1 MFYSSHSICFF
12 FFFLMI
18 RRPPRSTRTDTLFP
32 YTTLF
37 RSADAY
43 SHIGMKLALAIE
55 MILSRKDYWSIM
67 DLGQCPERSDA
78 AGAVDF
84 GRCGHPQKHIGG
96 DVRRKKI
103 PDVQSRRSRVS
114 NSHVRAG

>member
-1 MFYSSHSICFF
+1 
-12 FFFLMI
+12 
-18 RRPPRSTRTDTLFP
+18 
-32 YTTLF
+32 
-37 RSADAY
+37 
-43 SHIGMKLALAIE
+43 MKLALAIE

-96 DVRRKKI
+96 DVRRKKL

-114 NSHVRAG
+114 NSHVRAGYRCARQSEVRGVLIHKNLGRIQSDSPSLDRTSVG